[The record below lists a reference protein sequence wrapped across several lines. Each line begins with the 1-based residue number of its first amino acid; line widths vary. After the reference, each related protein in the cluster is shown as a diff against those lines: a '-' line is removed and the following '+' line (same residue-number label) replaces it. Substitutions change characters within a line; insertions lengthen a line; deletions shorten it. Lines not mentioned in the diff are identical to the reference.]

1 VITGLGTGEHLE
13 SWDFEPSKIIEL
25 DWFESQDLGNG
36 FKINAE
42 PARHF
47 SGRGFKRDQA
57 IWASFVLE
65 TPLKFILAEILATI
79 IISKKLEKNTENS
92 IWQS

>member
-1 VITGLGTGEHLE
+1 VITHDHWDHLDYETVTKLLPKVKQVITGLGTGEHLE
-13 SWDFEPSKIIEL
+13 YWGFEPSKIIEL

-47 SGRGFKRDQA
+47 TGRGLKETKQFGQ
-57 IWASFVLE
+57 VL
-65 TPLKFILAEILATI
+65 F
-79 IISKKLEKNTENS
+79 
-92 IWQS
+92 